1 MVTTVPA
8 TVFVCGTK
16 LLELQKS
23 HFISAWDSFTSCDYT
38 GHFLLS
44 NQPTNQP
51 KKNLN
56 VTNHCSVFKLIL
68 VFKVILV

>member
-44 NQPTNQP
+44 NQPTQ
-51 KKNLN
+51 KILMLRATAVCLACFGIQSDFGLN
-56 VTNHCSVFKLIL
+56 E
-68 VFKVILV
+68 